1 MKIGIVTQPL
11 YRNYGGILQAWALQ
25 EKLRKMGHEPQTI
38 DYLPDYTLSRYILIR
53 SWIKTLLLRCIGKK
67 RPFARRGSVTKRTE
81 MFECFVSK
89 HMTLS
94 KTVYSYKSCLVYK
107 YGFETV
113 ITGSDQV
120 WRPEFNIFL
129 QDMFL
134 RFVKKPGV
142 KKIAYAASFGV
153 DDWEFTPEQ
162 TQECSSLAK
171 KLDAISVREHS
182 GIALCKEHLGVEAI
196 EVLDPTLLHTKED
209 YEKLCAD
216 IPRATEPYLACYLLD
231 ITIEKQEF
239 IEKVSTQQGLPIRV
253 FSADGNAEYSVEQWL
268 AIFRDACYVVTD
280 SFHGTVFS
288 ILFHK
293 PFLSIVN
300 EYRGASRFHSL
311 LQKFALDD
319 RLISSLAGKTM
330 PKDIDWNYVDER
342 LCQLRQDSTDY
353 ILNALHR

>member
-11 YRNYGGILQAWALQ
+11 FRNYGGILQAWALQ
-25 EKLRKMGHEPQTI
+25 EKLRKMGHDPWTI
-38 DYLPDYTLSRYILIR
+38 DYLPGAMPWYIMVR
-53 SWIKTLLLRCIGKK
+53 SWIKTIVLLCIGKR
-67 RPFARRGSVTKRTE
+67 RPFAKRQPVE
-81 MFECFVSK
+81 RMEIFDSFVRK
-89 HMTLS
+89 HMQLTRR
-94 KTVYSYKSCLVYK
+94 VHCYKSNLVRK
-107 YGFETV
+107 YAFDVV

-120 WRPEFNIFL
+120 WRPKYNAFL

-162 TQECSSLAK
+162 TLECSSLAK
-171 KLDAISVREHS
+171 KLDAISIREHS

-196 EVLDPTLLHTKED
+196 EVLDPTLLHNKED

-311 LQKFALDD
+311 SPKLNLED
-319 RLISSLAGKTM
+319 RLLLSLDNKIL
-330 PKDIDWNYVDER
+330 PKEIDWVYVDER
-342 LCQLRQDSTDY
+342 LRQQREASTDF
-353 ILNALHR
+353 ILKALYR